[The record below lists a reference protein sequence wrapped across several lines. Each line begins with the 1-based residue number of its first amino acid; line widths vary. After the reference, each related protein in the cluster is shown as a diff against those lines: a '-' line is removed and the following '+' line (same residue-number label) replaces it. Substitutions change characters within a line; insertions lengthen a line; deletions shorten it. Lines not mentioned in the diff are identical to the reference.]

1 MMNNLLQRTL
11 VALPAAILFIWMA
24 WLGDWYFN
32 GMIIAIT
39 LLIQFELIRLLDGA
53 LTPSDSIFPYSFG
66 LWVLLSPELPY
77 VFEIGLVLFLLF
89 VSRQTFST
97 SSSSIPKLSSTFF
110 AGLYAPLGMLSLMLI
125 DDFGTNKEGF
135 ILTISLV
142 VMVWGADSFAY
153 FGGRLFGKRPLAPT
167 ISPKKT
173 WEGLMFGYFGS
184 VVGLLLVY
192 SLAPMLIE
200 AFSMPL
206 SVTQMIPMAVL
217 AATFGP
223 IGDLLESK
231 IKRKANIKDSSG
243 LIPGHGGF
251 FDRFDALLL
260 AAPASYVYLRILF
273 A

>member
-1 MMNNLLQRTL
+1 
-11 VALPAAILFIWMA
+11 
-24 WLGDWYFN
+24 
-32 GMIIAIT
+32 
-39 LLIQFELIRLLDGA
+39 
-53 LTPSDSIFPYSFG
+53 
-66 LWVLLSPELPY
+66 
-77 VFEIGLVLFLLF
+77 
-89 VSRQTFST
+89 
-97 SSSSIPKLSSTFF
+97 
-110 AGLYAPLGMLSLMLI
+110 
-125 DDFGTNKEGF
+125 
-135 ILTISLV
+135 
-142 VMVWGADSFAY
+142 
-153 FGGRLFGKRPLAPT
+153 
-167 ISPKKT
+167 
-173 WEGLMFGYFGS
+173 
-184 VVGLLLVY
+184 
-192 SLAPMLIE
+192 MLIE